1 MPDHLNYRSIAKA
14 NAIFGGVQV
23 YTILIRIIRTKLV
36 AVLLG
41 AEGMGIMGLFQSTI
55 DLVKRSTDFGIQSSA
70 VRDVAIAHSSDDTV
84 QISRTYSVIS
94 KFVWLTGLLGT
105 FVTFIFAGS
114 LSMMTFST
122 YDYTNSFRILSVVL
136 LISQLTVSNQVMLQG
151 MRKIKILAMNSI
163 VGGTVGLLLVIP
175 LYYLWRIKAIVP
187 AILLT
192 YIITYI
198 VSLYSFKKQHV
209 EKIYIPFKDVFRQGR
224 QMIVL
229 GFMLSLTSFMDSIQT
244 YLVKIFI
251 SHSGDVSEVGLYHAG
266 FSIILT
272 YAGLV
277 FSSISTDYYPRLAG
291 VNEDQEKRNDVI
303 NDQMEIML
311 LTLLPMIVFF
321 LLSAKFLIPL
331 LFTEEFLSIK
341 TMSCLI
347 AVGMILRA
355 ISWCPGYLYIVKGD
369 SKLYLTI
376 YVATFFIT
384 TSFYLGLYYLWGL
397 DGIGVAFIGT
407 YIICSA
413 SAIVITDRY
422 YHYIVRKETWLII
435 GVTILI
441 SSVALVLSCFQ
452 NVLSGSLLFFLFGYS
467 CIYSYHGLNE
477 RLELGKLFRNK
488 FYNDRNSIH

>member
-1 MPDHLNYRSIAKA
+1 MPRTSNYKSIAKA

-23 YTILIRIIRTKLV
+23 YTILIKIIRTKLV

-70 VRDVAIAHSSDDTV
+70 VRDVAIAQSSNDTV

-105 FVTFIFAGS
+105 FITFCFAES
-114 LSMMTFST
+114 LSMLTFST

-151 MRKIKILAMNSI
+151 MRKIKLLAMNSI
-163 VGGTVGLLLVIP
+163 VGGTMGLLLVIP

-198 VSLYSFKKQHV
+198 VSLYSFNKQNV
-209 EKIYIPFKDVFRQGR
+209 KKIYIPFKDVFRQGR

-229 GFMLSLTSFMDSIQT
+229 GFLLSLTSFMDSFQT

-251 SHSGDVSEVGLYHAG
+251 SHSGDVSEVGLYNAG

-272 YAGLV
+272 YTGLV
-277 FSSISTDYYPRLAG
+277 FSSIATDYYPRLAS
-291 VNEDQEKRNDVI
+291 VHEDLEKRNDVI

-311 LTLLPMIVFF
+311 LALLPMIVFF
-321 LLSAKFLIPL
+321 LLSAKILIPL
-331 LFTEEFLSIK
+331 LFTEEFLAIK
-341 TMSCLI
+341 TMSSLI

-355 ISWCPGYLYIVKGD
+355 VAWCPGYLYIVKGD
-369 SKLYLTI
+369 SKLYLII
-376 YVATFFIT
+376 YVVTFLLT
-384 TSFYLGLYYLWGL
+384 TSLYLGLYYLWGL
-397 DGIGVAFIGT
+397 DGIGAAFIGA
-407 YIICSA
+407 YIICSV
-413 SAIVITDRY
+413 SGIVITGRY
-422 YHYIVRKETWLII
+422 YHYSVRKETWLII
-435 GVTILI
+435 CVSMLI
-441 SSVALVLSCFQ
+441 SSVALFLSCFQ
-452 NVLSGSLLFFLFGYS
+452 SVISWLFLFCLLGYS
-467 CIYSYHGLNE
+467 CFYSYNGLNE
-477 RLELGKLFRNK
+477 RLEIRKFIRNK
-488 FYNDRNSIH
+488 FNL